1 MSGTV
6 SINHCGAGESSTE
19 LSFHGEMRSPRK
31 SLTRDHLCL
40 SSPSSPS
47 ALIAG
52 RIAGIGLLDCCI
64 EGIRAGATRT
74 VAAGRPVLP
83 LILAGLLAGFSGA
96 AGAQD
101 QGQPAKQING
111 VVNYPTSYVTAQVPK
126 SVTNLPQVT
135 VTAPAPPNGVMMPS
149 TGNWNAYTG
158 NAYITRSQTVS
169 AVPADNKDPCDKNAD
184 PILPKTGTKIESYTD
199 FSVPVEMGLR
209 YERYYSSSATGYRQW
224 TNSFSYW
231 LDNSCQLTGGN
242 PNTGLCKQFT
252 VYTPDGLTM
261 VFYGGLND
269 IATFTENGGN
279 GVATLTHNA
288 DGTYTV
294 HDEHTL
300 TETYDANGTIQSL
313 KDISGIGWTFSS
325 GRVTHTNGQY
335 ITLASQSTGT
345 LTSNLTVTD
354 PDGNSYVYGYGA
366 ELNSVAL
373 PGAPATDITYK
384 YLNNNDLL
392 SEIDYN
398 GVPYAYTSYT
408 RLSTGD
414 TAGWAN
420 GTYLA
425 DNSQST
431 SIAYG
436 VDASGHPTAT
446 VTNPLGHVTT
456 KVYGGPSGELSSVSN
471 DAVADCGSTI
481 KSMSYDANGNPS
493 QTVDNNGNVHTYIYA
508 ANGQL
513 LKETEAYG
521 TPLAR
526 TTDYTWD
533 TNPQLNRL
541 STVTVEGWS
550 KTAYT
555 YNAQNRLASVAVTN
569 LSGSGVAGQT
579 LTTNYAYTLYPNGM
593 VHTRVVTQPSPNGSD
608 STTYTY
614 DALGNLATVANG
626 LGQTISYSNYNGL
639 GEPRHVV
646 GANGDATDFVYNA
659 RGRVASRTTHP
670 NGVATTWT
678 YAYDGFGLLSQLT
691 APDGEITTWSRD
703 PEMRVTSITHNDKDG
718 TALETFGYDA
728 NNDVTSD
735 VVSRGGVT
743 SSSLHVV
750 YDALARP
757 YKVQGNHGQVTTYSY
772 DGNGNVLSMTN
783 ATGHVTSYQYDALDR
798 VTQKTES
805 GGASPAMPAAAPSLS
820 VPSSSTNGNYSV
832 SWTTVSGAA
841 DYELQE
847 QLNGGSWAIVQ
858 RSAANGWSAS
868 GKTNG
873 TYGYRVQACNASGCG
888 PWSTT
893 QAITVSIPAAP
904 GAAPILTVPGSSA
917 TGAYALSW
925 TTVSTASSYQLRQQ
939 FNGGGW
945 SIVQSS
951 AATSWSASGEGSGSY
966 GYAVQACNA
975 VGCGPWS
982 ATGTV
987 VVTLP
992 PPPATPSLSVP
1003 ATSSTG
1009 NYAVSWG
1016 AVSGAASYSLRKQ
1029 VNGGSW
1035 AVVQT
1040 SAATSWSASGQGS
1053 GSYGYEIQ
1061 ACNAGGCS
1069 AWSAPRTITVTIPVP
1084 IAINGQSY
1092 SVSYVIPMQ
1101 TSASVSIGFQISG
1114 GNTWKVFTTKPGVGN
1129 GGVAVASG
1137 AVPATASTVQLTWV
1151 QQGPPSGDATSGGSV
1166 SNPASSPV
1174 ALGTNPVSQYTSGTY
1189 SYRIDVVGMQY
1200 QLRVDFFNA
1209 AGANVSSST
1218 CTLTAT
1224 MAGSN

>member
-1 MSGTV
+1 MKNHFFKLCRIAFIALVLISVSTQVFSETDSGTTKKYKDGKPV
-6 SINHCGAGESSTE
+6 RDIAKVIVHGVPGPKEPAGPNVHEVIGQLKHPSPGFRAPVGKFLSNKHDSSESS
-19 LSFHGEMRSPRK
+19 SDCG
-31 SLTRDHLCL
+31 SLV
-40 SSPSSPS
+40 
-47 ALIAG
+47 G
-52 RIAGIGLLDCCI
+52 
-64 EGIRAGATRT
+64 
-74 VAAGRPVLP
+74 
-83 LILAGLLAGFSGA
+83 
-96 AGAQD
+96 
-101 QGQPAKQING
+101 
-111 VVNYPTSYVTAQVPK
+111 
-126 SVTNLPQVT
+126 
-135 VTAPAPPNGVMMPS
+135 PPIDVS
-149 TGNWNAYTG
+149 TGA
-158 NAYITRSQTVS
+158 
-169 AVPADNKDPCDKNAD
+169 
-184 PILPKTGTKIESYTD
+184 KIETYPI
-199 FSVPVEMGLR
+199 FSTPGEMGLS
-209 YERYYSSSATGYRQW
+209 YALYYNTAVPGSHWS
-224 TNSFSYW
+224 NSFDYW
-231 LDNSCQLTGGN
+231 LDATCSEQD
-242 PNTGLCKQFT
+242 TGLCRYVK
-252 VYTPDGLTM
+252 VYGPDGSAL
-261 VFYGGLND
+261 VFDGNPTAD
-269 IATFTENGGN
+269 TTFTERGG
-279 GVATLTHNA
+279 GGLATLQRDAVT
-288 DGTYTV
+288 GEFTL
-294 HDEHTL
+294 HDEDAT
-300 TETYDANGTIQSL
+300 TQTYASDGHIKSITDA
-313 KDISGIGWTFSS
+313 SGIGWTMTYGPVNGVGSYLLK
-325 GRVTHTNGQY
+325 VTHTNGKSVTFGY
-335 ITLASQSTGT
+335 TTAGSVNVT
-345 LTSNLTVTD
+345 TVTD
-354 PDGNSYVYGYGA
+354 PAGNAYIIKGLVDSITF
-366 ELNSVAL
+366 
-373 PGAPATDITYK
+373 PGSPQTIISFK
-384 YLNNNDLL
+384 YADARLT
-392 SEIDYN
+392 EVDYN
-398 GVPYAYTSYT
+398 GVPYSYT
-408 RLSTGD
+408 TYVTDPSSYWYRWGTS
-414 TAGWAN
+414 
-420 GTYLA
+420 TYLA
-425 DNSQST
+425 DGSELIST
-431 SIAYG
+431 QYSR
-436 VDASGHPTAT
+436 DASDNLTST
-446 VTNPLGHVTT
+446 ITNPLGHVTT
-456 KVYGGPSGELSSVSN
+456 NKYTWINGYRRLTAVSDSAVSTCGATASSR
-471 DAVADCGSTI
+471 T
-481 KSMSYDANGNPS
+481 YDSNGNFS
-493 QTVDNNGNVHTYIYA
+493 KTVDNNGNAHTYTYA

-533 TNPQLNRL
+533 PNPQLNRL

-569 LSGSGVAGQT
+569 LSGNGVTGQT
-579 LTTNYAYTLYPNGM
+579 LTTNYADTLYPNGM

-614 DALGNLATVANG
+614 DALGNLATVTNG
-626 LGQTISYSNYNGL
+626 LGQTTSYSSYNGL
-639 GEPRHVV
+639 GEPGHVV
-646 GANGDATDFVYNA
+646 GANGDATDFVYDA

-691 APDGEITTWSRD
+691 APDGEITAWNRD
-703 PEMRVTSITHNDKDG
+703 PEMRVTSITHNDKDA

-743 SSSLHVV
+743 SSSRHVV

-757 YKVQGNHGQVTTYSY
+757 YQVQGNHGQVTTYSY
-772 DGNGNVLSMTN
+772 DGNGNVLSMTD
-783 ATGHVTSYQYDALDR
+783 AAGHVTSYQYDALDR
-798 VTQKTES
+798 VMQKTEA
-805 GGASPAMPAAAPSLS
+805 GGASPAMPATAPSLS
-820 VPSSSTNGNYSV
+820 LPSSSTNGNYSV

-847 QLNGGSWAIVQ
+847 QVNGGAWATVQ

-873 TYGYRVQACNASGCG
+873 TYGYRVQACNATGCG
-888 PWSTT
+888 PWSATRT
-893 QAITVSIPAAP
+893 ITVSIPAAP
-904 GAAPILTVPGSSA
+904 GSAPVLTVPGNNA
-917 TGAYALSW
+917 TGTYALSW
-925 TTVSTASSYQLRQQ
+925 TTVSSASSYQLRQQ
-939 FNGGGW
+939 FNGGIW
-945 SIVQSS
+945 STVQSS
-951 AATSWSASGEGSGSY
+951 AATNWSTSGKGSGSY

-992 PPPATPSLSVP
+992 PQPATPSLSVP

-1035 AVVQT
+1035 AVVQN

-1053 GSYGYEIQ
+1053 GSYGYEVQ

-1069 AWSAPRTITVTIPVP
+1069 AWSAPRTTTVTIPVP

-1101 TSASVSIGFQISG
+1101 TSASVSIGFQITG